1 MSIRIKG
8 LLRKDLSVFRE
19 DKDEKKEDPK
29 EKEKEK
35 DHPKD
40 KSHKKAEEKKE
51 KKDKHPDKHEK
62 SAPPAEDA
70 HHHPADDRP
79 DELVNP
85 EFLELFTRAAP
96 LHIEERRSLVLPIIS
111 NEEADIWLEDQ
122 PDGSSLLRLDEAA
135 LPSRYSPLIL
145 SYKYQNLAFHYRFD
159 DKVTGTVKIKEKD
172 KGSSTKPPTRPFDAL
187 NVRLC
192 YAVITEDSALVCS
205 AEKRTLKFISELRN
219 FGVRCVSPSLPSR
232 PSPLL
237 THPPHS
243 LLTACAQGEEVC
255 ERSGC

>member
-19 DKDEKKEDPK
+19 EKDDKKEDPK
-29 EKEKEK
+29 DKEEKKDK
-35 DHPKD
+35 DHQKD

-51 KKDKHPDKHEK
+51 KKEKHADKHEK

-70 HHHPADDRP
+70 HHPADGESP
-79 DELVNP
+79 DELLNP

-159 DKVTGTVKIKEKD
+159 EKVTGPLKIKEKD
-172 KGSSTKPPTRPFDAL
+172 KGASTRPRIAVLPARIAL
-187 NVRLC
+187 TPYSHYRGQRPRLLGRK
-192 YAVITEDSALVCS
+192 AH
-205 AEKRTLKFISELRN
+205 R
-219 FGVRCVSPSLPSR
+219 
-232 PSPLL
+232 
-237 THPPHS
+237 
-243 LLTACAQGEEVC
+243 EVH
-255 ERSGC
+255 RRAA